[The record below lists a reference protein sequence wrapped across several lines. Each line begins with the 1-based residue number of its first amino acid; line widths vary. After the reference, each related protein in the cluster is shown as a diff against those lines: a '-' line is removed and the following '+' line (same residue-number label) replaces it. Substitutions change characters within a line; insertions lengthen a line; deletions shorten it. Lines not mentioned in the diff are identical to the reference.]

1 MTETRPSTAVRHISA
16 VQRVEELEI
25 SLQAAHEVNAH
36 LNGEVEKLTAR
47 VTALEGE
54 RGAFQQRIHL
64 LSRKLAAA
72 RRDAGLGV
80 GSGPAGEGPLE
91 APPDAGPLAGPGP
104 GAADA
109 APRSELD
116 GARSAN
122 DDPALRAWLPGTAWR
137 EAEARA
143 REQGWL
149 VDPREVAL
157 GPLLGQGTFGT
168 THRATWR
175 GAAVAVKRVRV
186 ADAEGGAMFLREVAA
201 LRRLRHPHVMGLWG
215 ACLADPGA
223 AWLLCEL
230 LPGGTLA
237 AWLHGAPG
245 ALRAPR
251 RPRRARLQALL
262 DVARGML
269 ALEAADPPVLHR
281 DLKPSNV
288 FLDAHGAAKVADMGL
303 ARVLEPG
310 AAACLTGETGTYS
323 YMSPECVRHEVY
335 GPRSD
340 VWSWGVMA
348 VELLSQRRPY
358 ADLHLTP
365 VQVAMEVGA
374 GTLCPEI
381 PSDCPEEL
389 AGLLHAAFHPDPIE
403 RPSFGAIVAG
413 MARVVEAEARGGE
426 GGGGGGDW
434 LAQGKWGLP
443 TRLTGLLRG

>member
-72 RRDAGLGV
+72 RRDAGL
-80 GSGPAGEGPLE
+80 
-91 APPDAGPLAGPGP
+91 
-104 GAADA
+104 
-109 APRSELD
+109 
-116 GARSAN
+116 AN

-201 LRRLRHPHVMGLWG
+201 LRRLRHPH
-215 ACLADPGA
+215 
-223 AWLLCEL
+223 
-230 LPGGTLA
+230 
-237 AWLHGAPG
+237 
-245 ALRAPR
+245 
-251 RPRRARLQALL
+251 ALL
-262 DVARGML
+262 DVAGGML

-310 AAACLTGETGTYS
+310 AGGL
-323 YMSPECVRHEVY
+323 PDRRDRDLQLHE
-335 GPRSD
+335 PR
-340 VWSWGVMA
+340 
-348 VELLSQRRPY
+348 
-358 ADLHLTP
+358 
-365 VQVAMEVGA
+365 VAMEVGA